1 MNKIENYLEGVKT
14 VGITGHRRPD
24 GDCIGSCLGLY
35 NYLTKNYPEL
45 SVSLYLESIADK
57 FVFLKNSDKIIFNTE
72 KDEEFDLFI
81 VLDSSDLE
89 RIGETVK
96 YFDKAKKTLC
106 IDHHISNNNFAMENV
121 VDAKL
126 SSASELLYMM
136 LDEDKVDKYVAE
148 ALYLGIVHDSGVFK
162 YSNTSYNTMAIAGK
176 LMEKGID
183 FTSIIDDTFYTK
195 TYVQNQ
201 ILGRALLESVV
212 FYDGKCIFS
221 VVKKDE
227 FDFYNI
233 TSADLDGVV
242 EQLRITKGVEVAI
255 FMYETEPMEYKISLR
270 SKSEVDV
277 SKVAEYFG
285 GGGHIR
291 AAGVMMHGTVYDVI
305 NNLSEQISL
314 QLG

>member
-1 MNKIENYLEGVKT
+1 MNKIENYLEEVKT

>member
-1 MNKIENYLEGVKT
+1 MNKIENYLEEVKT

-148 ALYLGIVHDSGVFK
+148 ALYKK
-162 YSNTSYNTMAIAGK
+162 Y
-176 LMEKGID
+176 
-183 FTSIIDDTFYTK
+183 
-195 TYVQNQ
+195 
-201 ILGRALLESVV
+201 
-212 FYDGKCIFS
+212 
-221 VVKKDE
+221 
-227 FDFYNI
+227 
-233 TSADLDGVV
+233 
-242 EQLRITKGVEVAI
+242 
-255 FMYETEPMEYKISLR
+255 
-270 SKSEVDV
+270 
-277 SKVAEYFG
+277 KVA
-285 GGGHIR
+285 
-291 AAGVMMHGTVYDVI
+291 
-305 NNLSEQISL
+305 
-314 QLG
+314 

>member
-1 MNKIENYLEGVKT
+1 MNKIENYLEEVKN